1 MTMTHPSAPKAS
13 VFPIRRVAVLG
24 AGVMGA
30 QIAAH
35 LANAGVPSLL
45 YDLPAKE
52 GPKSGI
58 ALRAIAALAK
68 LSPAPL
74 GRPELAAAITP
85 ANYDEHLD
93 RLAGCDLV
101 IEAIAERLDWKHDL
115 YAKVAPHV
123 AAHAI
128 FASNTSGLSIGKL
141 AEGLPS
147 DLKRRFCGVHFFNPP
162 RYMHLVEL
170 IPTADTDAAI
180 LDALE
185 SFLTTTLGKGVV
197 RAKDTPNFIG
207 NRIGI
212 FSMLSTMR
220 EVGNF
225 GLGFDVVD
233 DLTGEKLGR
242 AKSGTFRTADV
253 VGLDTMAHVIRTMQ
267 DNLDD
272 PFKAVYQTPAV
283 LKGLID
289 AGALGQKTGAGFYRK
304 VGKEIQKLDPA
315 TGDYGRSGQKADE
328 TVARILKKKTWGER
342 LSLLR
347 ESSNPQAQFV
357 WAILRNTFHYAA
369 CYLEQIAETARDVDL
384 AMRWG
389 FGQKQGPFE
398 VWQEAGWTRVAD
410 WIRADIAAGQAIAAV
425 PLPAWVLEGPVAER
439 GGVHQPEGSW
449 SPAAN
454 AFVARSSLPVYARQP
469 ARAALVGETTTAAS
483 ALGRTVFEDESI
495 RVWTFDADDDQG
507 RDGVLVASIRTKMN
521 AIGPGV
527 TAGLA
532 SAVELAEREYQ
543 GLVIWSPGS
552 LDGGAFSAGADLQ
565 AMLPLFMSGGA
576 KAIGP
581 EEKKLQDAMLSLRY
595 AQVPTVAAVAGLAL
609 GGGCEL
615 AAYCAHRVAHLES
628 YIGLVEVGVGLIPGA
643 GGLTY
648 GARRAAEESAAAP
661 DAYLLHFLTKYV
673 TAAATAQVSRSAHE
687 ARAMGYLLPSDT
699 VVFHIHEL
707 LHVAIAQAKAMH
719 AAGWR
724 PPLRIP
730 FKVAGRGG
738 RATIEAQLVGM
749 RDGGFISA
757 HDFHL
762 GRTVAH
768 VMCGGDVDAGSL
780 VDEDWLLALEREAF
794 TSLVAHPK
802 TQERILGMMQTGKPV
817 RN

>member
-1 MTMTHPSAPKAS
+1 MTTPPDHTRSFS
-13 VFPIRRVAVLG
+13 VRRVAVLG

-35 LANAGVPSLL
+35 LANAGVPSVL

-52 GPKSGI
+52 GPASAI
-58 ALRAIAALAK
+58 AQRAIEGLKK
-68 LSPAPL
+68 LNPAPL
-74 GRPELAAAITP
+74 GRPELAAAIMP

-93 RLAGCDLV
+93 LLAGCDLV
-101 IEAIAERLDWKHDL
+101 IEAIAERMDWKHDL
-115 YAKVAPHV
+115 YRKVASYVPPQ
-123 AAHAI
+123 AI
-128 FASNTSGLSIGKL
+128 FATNTSGLSIGKL
-141 AEGLPS
+141 AEGLPA

-170 IPTADTDAAI
+170 IPTADTDPAI
-180 LDALE
+180 LDTLE
-185 SFLTTTLGKGVV
+185 TFLTTTLGKGVV
-197 RAKDTPNFIG
+197 RTRDTPNFIA

-212 FSMLSTMR
+212 FSMLSTMK
-220 EVGNF
+220 EVENF

-253 VGLDTMAHVIRTMQ
+253 VGLDTMAHVIKTMA
-267 DNLDD
+267 DSLDD
-272 PFKAVYQTPAV
+272 PFKAVYRTPAV

-304 VGKEIQKLDPA
+304 VGKEIQQLDPK
-315 TGDYGRSGQKADE
+315 TGQYGSSGAKADE
-328 TVARILKKKTWGER
+328 TVARILKRKTWAER
-342 LSLLR
+342 LQLLR

-369 CYLEQIAETARDVDL
+369 RYLEEIAETARDVDL

-398 VWQEAGWTRVAD
+398 VWQQAGWKQVAE
-410 WIRADIAAGQAIAAV
+410 WIQADIDAGKTLANE
-425 PLPAWVLEGPVAER
+425 PLPSWVIEGPVADR

-449 SPAAN
+449 SATAR
-454 AFVARSSLPVYARQP
+454 AFIARSSLPVYRRQP
-469 ARAALVGETTTAAS
+469 ARAALVGEASVAAT
-483 ALGRTVFEDESI
+483 ALGRTVFEDDAL
-495 RVWTFDADDDQG
+495 RAWTFDATDGEG
-507 RDGVLVASIRTKMN
+507 RDGVLIASIRTKMN

-527 TAGLA
+527 TTGLKR
-532 SAVELAEREYQ
+532 AVELAEREYQ

-552 LDGGAFSAGADLQ
+552 LDGGPFSAGADLQ
-565 AMLPLFMSGGA
+565 AMLPLFMAGGA

-581 EEKKLQDAMLSLRY
+581 EEKKLQETMMALRY

-615 AAYCAHRVAHLES
+615 AVHCAHRVAHLES

-643 GGLTY
+643 GGLAY
-648 GARRAAEESAAAP
+648 GARRAAEESTAAP
-661 DAYLLHFLTKYV
+661 DAYLLHFLTRYF
-673 TAAATAQVSRSAHE
+673 TAAATAQVSKSAHE
-687 ARAMGYLLPSDT
+687 ARAIGYLLASDT
-699 VVFHIHEL
+699 IVFNIHEL
-707 LHVAIAQAKAMH
+707 LHVAISQAKALH
-719 AAGWR
+719 AANWR
-724 PPLRIP
+724 PPLRTPI
-730 FKVAGRGG
+730 KVAGRGG

-762 GRTVAH
+762 GRTVAD
-768 VMCGGDVDAGSL
+768 VICGGDVETGSL
-780 VDEDWLLALEREAF
+780 VDDDWLLALERKAF
-794 TSLVAHPK
+794 TSLIGHPK
-802 TQERILGMMQTGKPV
+802 TQERIMGMMQTGKPV